1 MATPVHIPELQ
12 RRYAYLVVF
21 VLLVFGVLI
30 GRLWQLQVA
39 RGAAFRAAAADN
51 YLQERTIAAAR
62 GAIFDRSRR
71 LLVGVRPSF
80 DVYAAPRFVDDR
92 ALERFVRALGIDPER
107 ARVVRRRVAAARATR
122 RNQRLLLLRDIDRD
136 QLAQLEMLKT
146 DVPAFDAVAVAQRH
160 YLHGAVAA
168 HLLGYMSE
176 VTADDLARDTRGR
189 YHAGQLVGR
198 YGVERLF
205 EDQLR
210 GLTGVERVIVDA
222 HGRRRHEPWA
232 GALLGG
238 QPQRVAP
245 QAGNTLVLTIDL
257 ELQRRV
263 ERALRRYAS
272 GAAVVLEVET
282 GRVLATASHPAFDA
296 NVLTGRLT
304 PRQARELLDDPR
316 RPLLDKVFR
325 ENYFPGSIFKVV
337 TATAAVED
345 HLATWDEHITCKG
358 VHSFGRRS
366 FRCSH
371 THGKVDLHRALA
383 ESCNVYFYLLA
394 ERVGLD
400 RLANYARLFGLGA
413 TTGVGLNGEVG
424 GLIPTKA
431 WYAERGRPFRL
442 GFTLN
447 AAIGQGSVKVTPIQV
462 AALYAALANGGRLYA
477 PQIVE
482 RIETPTGE
490 VLQPFIP
497 RLRRA
502 INLRP
507 ETLQRLRAALV
518 AVVADPKG
526 TGHDARL
533 EGLSVAGKTGT
544 AQVIRRG
551 FATAHALEDHSW
563 FAAYAPVERPQIA
576 VAVLI
581 EHGGQAAKVAAPV
594 AMEIVRSYFSKAAAA
609 PSSASAPPTA
619 ERRAGGS
626 P

>member
-1 MATPVHIPELQ
+1 VATPVNIPELQ

-21 VLLVFGVLI
+21 VLLVFGLLI
-30 GRLWQLQVA
+30 GRLWQLQVS
-39 RGAAFRAAAADN
+39 RGAAYRAAAADN

-62 GAIFDRSRR
+62 GAIFDRAGR

-80 DVYAAPRFVDDR
+80 DVYAAPRFVDEP
-92 ALERFVRALGIDPER
+92 ALERFLRELRLDPER
-107 ARVVRRRVAAARATR
+107 ARAVRRRVSAARATR
-122 RNQRLLLLRDIDRD
+122 RNQRLLLVRDIDRD

-146 DVPAFDAVAVAQRH
+146 ELPAFDAVAVAQRH

-176 VTADDLARDTRGR
+176 VTAEDLARDARGR
-189 YHAGQLVGR
+189 FQAGQLVGR
-198 YGVERLF
+198 YGVERLY

-210 GLTGVERVIVDA
+210 GVTGIERVVVDA

-232 GALLGG
+232 AALLGG

-245 QAGNTLVLTIDL
+245 RAGNTLVLTIDL

-282 GRVLATASHPAFDA
+282 GRVLATASYPAFDA
-296 NVLTGRLT
+296 NLLTGRLT
-304 PRQARELLDDPR
+304 PQQARELLDDPG

-325 ENYFPGSIFKVV
+325 ENYFPGSVFKVV
-337 TATAAVED
+337 TAIAAVED
-345 HLATWDEHITCKG
+345 GIGSWDERATCKG
-358 VHSFGRRS
+358 WHAFGRRV

-400 RLANYARLFGLGA
+400 RLARYARLFGLGA

-424 GLIPTKA
+424 GFIPTKA
-431 WYAERGRPFRL
+431 WYAQRGRPFRL

-447 AAIGQGSVKVTPIQV
+447 AAIGQGSIKVTPIQV

-482 RIETPTGE
+482 RIETPAGE
-490 VLQPFIP
+490 TLQPFQP
-497 RLRRA
+497 RLRRSLQ
-502 INLRP
+502 LRP

-518 AVVADPKG
+518 AVVEDPKG
-526 TGHDARL
+526 TGHESRI

-551 FATAHALEDHSW
+551 FATMRSLEDHSW
-563 FAAYAPVERPQIA
+563 FAAYAPVEAPQIA
-576 VAVLI
+576 VVVLI
-581 EHGGQAAKVAAPV
+581 ENGGQAAKVAAPV
-594 AMEIVRSYFSKAAAA
+594 AMEIVRSYFD
-609 PSSASAPPTA
+609 PG
-619 ERRAGGS
+619 AGRGGGRK